1 MVSNNNSQGSESPL
15 PSPRFS
21 RYIRTPASSD
31 NTDSNS
37 RPSSATTST
46 TSYSPRV
53 GGKIC
58 SQPPNASLGK
68 NKKIFK
74 FIFWGIIFFKKRTLK
89 TCDVILRI
97 LSLFYCVNNATSTY
111 MCICIANTAF
121 IYVVNIFCVFSFYI
135 PN

>member
-68 NKKIFK
+68 NKKFFE
-74 FIFWGIIFFKKRTLK
+74 FIF
-89 TCDVILRI
+89 
-97 LSLFYCVNNATSTY
+97 
-111 MCICIANTAF
+111 
-121 IYVVNIFCVFSFYI
+121 
-135 PN
+135 

>member
-68 NKKIFK
+68 NKKISYLLWILF
-74 FIFWGIIFFKKRTLK
+74 FEELFFFKKGL
-89 TCDVILRI
+89 
-97 LSLFYCVNNATSTY
+97 
-111 MCICIANTAF
+111 
-121 IYVVNIFCVFSFYI
+121 
-135 PN
+135 

>member
-37 RPSSATTST
+37 RPSSATST
-46 TSYSPRV
+46 NYSPRV
-53 GGKIC
+53 GKIC

-68 NKKIFK
+68 TSLKLSKNLQSELEIRYLPHLKMHQCKTFK
-74 FIFWGIIFFKKRTLK
+74 FWRH
-89 TCDVILRI
+89 
-97 LSLFYCVNNATSTY
+97 
-111 MCICIANTAF
+111 
-121 IYVVNIFCVFSFYI
+121 
-135 PN
+135 

>member
-58 SQPPNASLGK
+58 SQPPNVSLGK
-68 NKKIFK
+68 KK
-74 FIFWGIIFFKKRTLK
+74 L
-89 TCDVILRI
+89 
-97 LSLFYCVNNATSTY
+97 
-111 MCICIANTAF
+111 
-121 IYVVNIFCVFSFYI
+121 
-135 PN
+135 